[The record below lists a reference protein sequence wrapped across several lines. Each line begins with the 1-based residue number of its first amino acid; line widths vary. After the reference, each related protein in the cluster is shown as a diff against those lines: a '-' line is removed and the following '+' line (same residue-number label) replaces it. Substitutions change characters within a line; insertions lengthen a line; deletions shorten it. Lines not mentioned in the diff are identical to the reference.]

1 MCFISMHSVSNIL
14 SENTYFYISK
24 NITRY
29 TFLLVFKVVKSLQRT
44 LNVEEVESIIYSISY
59 NTLIPILFGKCNDTQ
74 VCNLIKVI
82 KIYLHNW
89 YHLDSICDNN
99 DRNYDSKNSESI
111 YLYAEFH
118 ENPLDA

>member
-1 MCFISMHSVSNIL
+1 MYSVSNIL

-59 NTLIPILFGKCNDTQ
+59 NTLIPILFEKCNDTQ

-82 KIYLHNW
+82 KIYLHNIT
-89 YHLDSICDNN
+89 DIT
-99 DRNYDSKNSESI
+99 
-111 YLYAEFH
+111 
-118 ENPLDA
+118 